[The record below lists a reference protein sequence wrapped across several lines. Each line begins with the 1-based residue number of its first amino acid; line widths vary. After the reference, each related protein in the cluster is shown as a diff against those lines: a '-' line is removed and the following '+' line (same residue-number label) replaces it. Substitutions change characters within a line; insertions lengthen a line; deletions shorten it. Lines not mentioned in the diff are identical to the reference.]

1 MALLSRFGPLV
12 AYREL
17 RHEYDR
23 AILVLAAGDLVA
35 SFGFSLVFPFLTI
48 YLTTVIG
55 ASATESGLVLGLYS
69 IASIGSN
76 AAGGWLADRIGR
88 KAVMVGSITLTS
100 LIVAAMGQVHDLVG
114 IGALTL
120 GLGLVDPA
128 FVPAARAAVADVV
141 PPERRQRA
149 YGLLG
154 VAASIGWIGGP
165 AIGAGLST
173 LGYPILFSISG
184 AILLGYTAILLAA
197 FRETR
202 PQAGM
207 DAAGRTSPLDASARD
222 ASARDASAR
231 ASAHAFAADNDGGTS
246 SAGASA
252 LQEPQVVHG
261 PVFVAS
267 GRREGR
273 EPVPDARWLFMAFL
287 PIGVLIHAATF
298 QWVSTLPI
306 HASRDLGVSTTTWGL
321 LFAFNGI
328 LIVLFQL
335 RLSTLTEGWRKPVTM
350 ALGLGMYAAGYLAVA
365 AAHVPGLTTA
375 VLGSVVIFATLGEM
389 LVFPVEPA
397 FVSDL
402 SPLHLRGRYQGVF
415 GAAAGLG
422 SAVGPPL
429 GGLALDRLADPLPWV
444 AIAACG
450 AVASGAL
457 LWLAT
462 RMGTGGGEARGAS
475 RDVSGGRA

>member
-1 MALLSRFGPLV
+1 VALLSRFGPLV

-23 AILVLAAGDLVA
+23 AIFVLAAGDLVA

-48 YLTTVIG
+48 YLTSVVG
-55 ASATESGLVLGLYS
+55 ASATQSGLVLGLYS
-69 IASIGSN
+69 VASIGSN
-76 AAGGWLADRIGR
+76 AAGGWLADRVGR

-120 GLGLVDPA
+120 ALGIVDPA

-141 PPERRQRA
+141 PAERRQRA

-165 AIGAGLST
+165 AIGAGLAT
-173 LGYPILFSISG
+173 LGYPILFSIAG
-184 AILLGYTAILLAA
+184 AILLGYTAILLVA

-202 PQAGM
+202 PEVEPGSVDRAP
-207 DAAGRTSPLDASARD
+207 AASAV
-222 ASARDASAR
+222 
-231 ASAHAFAADNDGGTS
+231 TS
-246 SAGASA
+246 SA

-261 PVFVAS
+261 PVFVPAQRPETVDS
-267 GRREGR
+267 IDR
-273 EPVPDARWLFMAFL
+273 ARWVFVAFL

-298 QWVSTLPI
+298 QWVTTLPI

-321 LFAFNGI
+321 LFALNGL

-335 RLSTLTEGWRKPVTM
+335 RMSTLTERWRKPVTM
-350 ALGLGMYAAGYLAVA
+350 ALGLALYTLGYVAVA
-365 AAHVPGLTTA
+365 AAHVPGLTVV
-375 VLGSVVIFATLGEM
+375 VLASIVALVTFGEM

-402 SPLHLRGRYQGVF
+402 SPLDVRGRYQGVF

-422 SAVGPPL
+422 SAIGPPL
-429 GGLALDRLADPLPWV
+429 GGLALDGLADPLPWL

-450 AVASGAL
+450 AVASGSL

-462 RMGTGGGEARGAS
+462 RMGPSNGGSRLTPRGAM
-475 RDVSGGRA
+475 SGGRA